1 MATQPP
7 YGWRVPLDTD
17 KPAGARQIRE
27 LAEDVA
33 GTMGTLLQGNIRG
46 TWTSFAITAGT
57 FPNQVNTLIGSGTG
71 GTVSSDGITVS
82 KAGFWLITAKVDAS
96 GAPFPAGTILDVDT
110 DTPAAGANAFRALVQ
125 QGGNTGTLTALMVLA
140 AQQKINIGVSATAGP
155 VNCTGMFTMK
165 WLGEA

>member
-33 GTMGTLLQGNIRG
+33 GTVGGLLEGSIRG
-46 TWTSFAITAGT
+46 AWTSFTITAGT
-57 FPNQVNTLIGSGTG
+57 FPNQVNTLHGSGIG
-71 GTVSSDGITVS
+71 GTVSSDGITVT
-82 KAGFWLITAKVDAS
+82 KAGYWLITAKVDAS
-96 GAPFPAGTILDVDT
+96 GAPFPNGTILDVDT
-110 DTPAAGANAFRALVQ
+110 DTPAAGENAFRALVQ
-125 QGGNTGTLTALMVLA
+125 QGGNTGALTALMHLA
-140 AQQKINIGVSATAGP
+140 ASQKINIGVSAVGGP
-155 VNCTGMFTMK
+155 VNCTGTFTMK